1 MKAFLRIILATGLG
15 LAALPS
21 AAQDC
26 TVYQHRDYEGAH
38 WGIDAGERLAGLD
51 DPGINQSCSHSNC
64 TIYWK
69 AGWNDQVSSF
79 RVRKGCTIT
88 LSEHIDGG
96 RIPPRGYGAH
106 FRSSKSYRYVGD
118 RWNDQASLVECSCR
132 N

>member
-1 MKAFLRIILATGLG
+1 MTIFLRIIIATGLG

-26 TVYQHRDYEGAH
+26 TVFEHRDYGGARRS
-38 WGIDAGERLAGLD
+38 IAAGEVLAGLE
-51 DPGINQSCSHSNC
+51 DPGVNQTCSHSNC
-64 TIYWK
+64 AIDWQPN
-69 AGWNDQVSSF
+69 WNDDISSF

-88 LSEHIDGG
+88 LSEHIDGS

-106 FRSSKSYRYVGD
+106 FRSSKSYRYVGSA
-118 RWNDQASLVECSCR
+118 WNDKASLVECSCR